1 MRCRGLAP
9 PRGHVGLGH
18 ACAFGGIVYVRAERV
33 GRTGVRRE
41 RDLVREAWNEDGLD
55 AAVVRSLED
64 PV

>member
-1 MRCRGLAP
+1 M
-9 PRGHVGLGH
+9 
-18 ACAFGGIVYVRAERV
+18 YVRAERV